1 MISLTRECSR
11 LKRAA
16 ARGVPIYPNPSRPPL
31 HTPSYNSFNAGKAND
46 NNHQEIPDIGSSSSS
61 YTESTTQNSSQSSGY
76 FDDDEDRDEFHN
88 EGGEGRDEGQ
98 KREEECRGEYN
109 AQNRRNKDD
118 EFVMRKNAT
127 EFDQLK
133 QQQIN
138 VNSSKSVNQKG
149 VQGTSRSKKNNAND
163 VNGAER
169 LRRNIR
175 RNVNEEEKSV
185 VGKRGGTVISNEL
198 SGFCSFC
205 GKYIKR
211 IESGSVVKNDTSVS
225 DDFCG
230 NHKAEVSEEEEE
242 EEVMRGDDRH
252 DCRSGGN
259 GGTGGEEGRG
269 STTTDTAN
277 RRLDRNRGNNA
288 ACARPTSLNKNNNKS
303 LTLNSHKDYNNDATL
318 NTNNPETVTTNLS
331 IFTDFASKLKDE
343 EILEKVQTP
352 SEFFAYMRNKKE
364 RDEREKV
371 EKREADKRKEIE
383 IKGNIRNNAR
393 CLFEMNIDREI
404 NGPTE
409 RGDDAFIKVD
419 GKNRISTA
427 TGERHGRDREINDHS
442 NSKGI
447 QKTNNY
453 NESDRNKVQVPSSSI
468 SLRMDADGTLD
479 PSILEFQDSLV
490 NISMDSCHE
499 YNQDAN
505 NDNDENKKQ
514 DNTHENIKSIMQDKI
529 LTLHI
534 DEDECHSDDSMG
546 GLRQSASFQKSRLAR
561 IGTAECSPRL
571 VYAVK
576 DKEKEK
582 EKKEKEKEK
591 ERNSSLPIAQGQ
603 GLVMGDFGSSEST
616 VTTESALELRA
627 TNTGNKSFSFTTDK
641 KSESDG
647 VLAGTVGNDFSSHPY
662 ISLNSSPVI
671 PPPTPSAAIVMTGT
685 SASNLNVHV
694 NKKVTQEVFAL
705 RSALGYQSTD
715 GSPSSD
721 STAAK
726 MRGKGKGIGQGERG
740 ASLTDSCSDS
750 EGTANSNSTGSES
763 HINYSRGLDLMQ
775 LANESSLD
783 DYIGRS
789 EKERRGEE
797 KEREGERKR
806 EGQDNGERGKE
817 GEESNKS
824 ASFKAPYRYLKSKTL
839 RSREAEKNRSRS
851 SSRSREY
858 DENGGNSNSRTVCRS
873 LSPPPPPSTHTA
885 HPNDVLPL
893 LHGIPQAPPSSSSLP
908 SSVGP
913 SQPTPPR
920 APIDSYFNDFISPSP
935 PSGTARPVSPSLL
948 HSNPLSPLY
957 SPPFPNGL
965 PKVSLPFNSSSVEEA
980 EKEIRSRMDSRPYS
994 GMSHVTLLY

>member
-1 MISLTRECSR
+1 MISLTREFSR

-31 HTPSYNSFNAGKAND
+31 HTPSYSSFNAGKRND

-88 EGGEGRDEGQ
+88 EGGEGRDE
-98 KREEECRGEYN
+98 ECRGEYN

-118 EFVMRKNAT
+118 EFVMIKNAT
-127 EFDQLK
+127 EFDRSK

-138 VNSSKSVNQKG
+138 VNSSKSISQKG
-149 VQGTSRSKKNNAND
+149 VQGTSRSKKTNAND
-163 VNGAER
+163 VNHAEG
-169 LRRNIR
+169 LRRDTR
-175 RNVNEEEKSV
+175 RNVNEEEMSV
-185 VGKRGGTVISNEL
+185 VGKRGGTVIFNEL

-205 GKYIKR
+205 GKYINR
-211 IESGSVVKNDTSVS
+211 IESGSVVKNDTRVP
-225 DDFCG
+225 DDCCG
-230 NHKAEVSEEEEE
+230 SHGAGMSEEK
-242 EEVMRGDDRH
+242 EEVVRGDDRH
-252 DCRSGGN
+252 DYSSGGN
-259 GGTGGEEGRG
+259 GGTGGEEERG
-269 STTTDTAN
+269 STTTDAAD
-277 RRLDRNRGNNA
+277 RRLDRNRGSNI
-288 ACARPTSLNKNNNKS
+288 ACARPASLNKNGNKS
-303 LTLNSHKDYNNDATL
+303 LTLNSHKDYDNDVTL
-318 NTNNPETVTTNLS
+318 NTNSPETVTTNLS

-371 EKREADKRKEIE
+371 DKRDADEKKEIE
-383 IKGNIRNNAR
+383 IKGNIRDNAR
-393 CLFEMNIDREI
+393 CLYEMNIDREE

-409 RGDDAFIKVD
+409 RGDDAFMKVD
-419 GKNRISTA
+419 GKNRKSTA
-427 TGERHGRDREINDHS
+427 TGEKDARDREIDDYS

-468 SLRMDADGTLD
+468 SLRMDAGGTLD
-479 PSILEFQDSLV
+479 PSILEFQDSLL
-490 NISMDSCHE
+490 NINMDSCHE
-499 YNQDAN
+499 YNQNAKN
-505 NDNDENKKQ
+505 GNDKNKKQ
-514 DNTHENIKSIMQDKI
+514 DNIHENIKSIMQDKI

-534 DEDECHSDDSMG
+534 GEDECHSDDSLG

-561 IGTAECSPRL
+561 IGAAEYSPRL

-582 EKKEKEKEK
+582 ERKKEKEH
-591 ERNSSLPIAQGQ
+591 NSSLPIAQGQ
-603 GLVMGDFGSSEST
+603 GLVMADFGSSEST
-616 VTTESALELRA
+616 VTIESALDVRA
-627 TNTGNKSFSFTTDK
+627 MNTGKKSFSFTTDK
-641 KSESDG
+641 ISESDG

-662 ISLNSSPVI
+662 VPLNSSPII
-671 PPPTPSAAIVMTGT
+671 PPPTPSAATVMTGT
-685 SASNLNVHV
+685 SASNMNVHV
-694 NKKVTQEVFAL
+694 DKKVTQEVFAL

-726 MRGKGKGIGQGERG
+726 MKGKGMGIRQGERG

-750 EGTANSNSTGSES
+750 EGTANSNSTGSERR
-763 HINYSRGLDLMQ
+763 INYSRGLDLMQ

-797 KEREGERKR
+797 KEREGERNR
-806 EGQDNGERGKE
+806 EGQNDGKGGEEE
-817 GEESNKS
+817 GESNKS
-824 ASFKAPYRYLKSKTL
+824 ASFKAPYRYLRSKTL

-851 SSRSREY
+851 SSRSREH
-858 DENGGNSNSRTVCRS
+858 DENGENSNSRTVYRS

-885 HPNDVLPL
+885 HPTDVLPL
-893 LHGIPQAPPSSSSLP
+893 LHGIPPAPSSSSSLP
-908 SSVGP
+908 FSVRS

-920 APIDSYFNDFISPSP
+920 AAIDSYFNDFISPSP

-957 SPPFPNGL
+957 SPLFPNGL
-965 PKVSLPFNSSSVEEA
+965 PKRSLPFNSSSVEEA
-980 EKEIRSRMDSRPYS
+980 EREIRRRMDSRPYS
-994 GMSHVTLLY
+994 GMSHVTLL